1 MDFKKILIAGV
12 VIAGA
17 WYLYNKSK
25 KGSTTT
31 TDESASGINGAQYL
45 AEHGAFRNAS
55 GGYSTTCRCYGT
67 QGENHTVQANCATQ
81 TNCCKA
87 ACSKAGFSDRPTATR
102 TR

>member
-1 MDFKKILIAGV
+1 MDFKKVLIAGV

-25 KGSTTT
+25 KPTTS

-45 AEHGAFRNAS
+45 AEHGAFQNATGGGGFTRIATATNAVKCDCV
-55 GGYSTTCRCYGT
+55 GGYAPS
-67 QGENHTVQANCATQ
+67 Q
-81 TNCCKA
+81 A
-87 ACSKAGFSDRPTATR
+87 ACDRACNIKKASR